1 MEEILSFKID
11 RVIGIDPSS
20 MKRTLSRYVYPLSLF
35 LSLTHNPSVHVHSHE
50 SFSFA
55 PIEIRAR
62 KLDNTI
68 RFIICR
74 NWIILVDNVYGYEKQ
89 LSTYRK

>member
-1 MEEILSFKID
+1 MYILS
-11 RVIGIDPSS
+11 
-20 MKRTLSRYVYPLSLF
+20 LSFS
-35 LSLTHNPSVHVHSHE
+35 LSLTHNPSVHVHPHE

>member
-1 MEEILSFKID
+1 MYMF
-11 RVIGIDPSS
+11 
-20 MKRTLSRYVYPLSLF
+20 T
-35 LSLTHNPSVHVHSHE
+35 HE

-89 LSTYRK
+89 LST

>member
-11 RVIGIDPSS
+11 RVIGIDPSC
-20 MKRTLSRYVYPLSLF
+20 MKRSLSVCILSLS
-35 LSLTHNPSVHVHSHE
+35 LSLSMYMFTHE

-89 LSTYRK
+89 LST